1 VDVAV
6 VGSGISGMTSAWLLA
21 RRHTVHLFEREP
33 RLGGHTHTVPVHR
46 ADGSVLGLDTGFLV
60 YNERTYPLLTRL
72 LDELDVA
79 TQPSDMSWSLT
90 CRRCDL
96 EYAGSRQGFFADRRR
111 VADPRHLRMLADI
124 LRFNRLGRRLVRGAR
139 QPATTLGRFVAAAG
153 FGAGFRDHY
162 LYPMVAAIWSSGTG
176 DVERFDLAVLL
187 RFLDN
192 HGLLGVST
200 HHRWRSITGGSAT
213 YLPRL
218 AAPLAGRIHMA
229 APVSRIVRDA
239 DGVELSLPGGQRRR
253 FDAVVLACHADQAL
267 ALLAD
272 PSPAERELLGAWYY
286 RANDTYLHTDTDLLP
301 KRRSAWASWNYLLD
315 DCRVPSATASLS
327 YHLNRLQQLD
337 EPEEYVVTLNP
348 ARPPRPEHVR
358 LRLDYRHPS
367 FVRESVATQ
376 PELDRLNG
384 RQRTYFVGAYQRN
397 AFHEDG
403 VFSAVRMASH
413 LGIRWPT

>member
-1 VDVAV
+1 MDVAV
-6 VGSGISGMTSAWLLA
+6 VGSGISGMTTAWLLS
-21 RRHTVHLFEREP
+21 RRHRVHLFEREP
-33 RLGGHTHTVPVHR
+33 RLGGHTHTVPVER
-46 ADGSVLGLDTGFLV
+46 ADGSLLGLDTGFLV

-79 TQPSDMSWSLT
+79 TQASDMSWSLT

-96 EYAGSRQGFFADRRR
+96 EYAGSRRGFFADRRR
-111 VADPRHLRMLADI
+111 LADPRHLRMLADI
-124 LRFNRLGRRLVRGAR
+124 LRFNRLGRQLIRGGR
-139 QPATTLGRFVAAAG
+139 PPVTTLGRFVAAAG
-153 FGAGFRDHY
+153 FGGGFRDHY

-176 DVERFDLAVLL
+176 DVARFDLAMLL

-200 HHRWRSITGGSAT
+200 HHRWRSITDGSAT

-218 AAPLAGRIHMA
+218 AAPFEDRIHTA
-229 APVSRIVRDA
+229 TPVIAITRDA
-239 DGVELSLPGGQRRR
+239 DGVQVTFGGGERQH

-267 ALLAD
+267 GLLTD
-272 PSPAERELLGAWYY
+272 PSAREQELLGAWHY
-286 RANDTYLHTDTDLLP
+286 RANDTYLHTDIDLLP
-301 KRRSAWASWNYLLD
+301 RRRAAWAAWNYLLE
-315 DCRVPSATASLS
+315 DCRVPSTTASLS

-348 ARPPRPEHVR
+348 AAPPRPEHVR
-358 LRLDYRHPS
+358 RRLDYRHPS

-376 PELDRLNG
+376 AELDELNG
-384 RQRTYFVGAYQRN
+384 HRRTFYVGAYQRN

-403 VFSAVRMASH
+403 VFSAVRVAAH
-413 LGIRWPT
+413 FGIRWPA